1 MAKIS
6 LSPPWVEY
14 YREVNEMFK
23 RDKEVRVVY
32 DEDINKL
39 SLYVDNEV
47 KASALSQLLPV
58 TKEFGTVVME
68 IEVVPCNTKGSS
80 LRRTNNTIIED
91 AFAKNPAVNSI
102 KTVSGIFD
110 YDLYYVIFEKS
121 VVQYFVDNLGDYN
134 GIKSTLY
141 ENIARD
147 IFEKMDGVFY
157 CTDLSD
163 TITLKDI
170 SCSCWDASTSSL
182 GSLVAK

>member
-32 DEDINKL
+32 DEDKNKL
-39 SLYVDNEV
+39 SLYVDDEA
-47 KASALSQLLPV
+47 KAYALSQLLPA
-58 TKEFGTVVME
+58 TKEFGTVLME
-68 IEVVPCNTKGSS
+68 IEIVPCNTKGSS
-80 LRRTNNTIIED
+80 LRRTNNITIEN
-91 AFAKNPAVNSI
+91 AFARNPAVNSI
-102 KTVSGIFD
+102 KTVSGIFG

-147 IFEKMDGVFY
+147 IFEDTVGVFF
-157 CTDLSD
+157 CTSD
-163 TITLKDI
+163 KTYNSYVVSDPCTFAKGSYVTL
-170 SCSCWDASTSSL
+170 T
-182 GSLVAK
+182 